1 MSSRQILKWMLMT
14 VVATS
19 SVMMSS
25 GTAPAAGTK
34 AIEAKDIVVKENLM
48 LELQLLADKLFI
60 EDSQNASSG
69 KSIKAIK
76 IFTKPN
82 GGSKQF
88 EKVTDFDLVKDT
100 DWIAYVNEA
109 LKLLLLPEIAIKL
122 FDGTIKDNASANKYG
137 FKDYSTVKEIKNLN
151 DLETFLKTPD
161 NLLFYKLDK
170 QAGSAEALQK
180 VNADL
185 DLSEFTIFKDLKID
199 FLIAESFS
207 SGDLQAMKLPLANL
221 YAAVEAYLTKT
232 IQLTDFSKKDLNIN
246 KRRIDLKKQKLYAT
260 TDKFYTEADYNAK
273 AGASTTTE
281 IQQAGNFE
289 ITKVTKPEQVE
300 ALINENTKNAIKKEL
315 ENEDF
320 KKKDSELS
328 PALKDRKAALQR
340 AYNLQSLTTMEK
352 ATLPLIAALVALLAG
367 FTAGRMTA
375 SSGNPETNTDTESA
389 LPANAKLVDVNS

>member
-25 GTAPAAGTK
+25 STAPAAPATPAK

-60 EDSQNASSG
+60 EASANSSGG
-69 KSIKAIK
+69 KSIKEIK
-76 IFTKPN
+76 IFTKVSD
-82 GGSKQF
+82 GGTTF
-88 EKVTDFDLVKDT
+88 DKVTDFDSVKDA

-122 FDGTIKDNASANKYG
+122 FDGTIKDDTSAKKYG
-137 FKDYSTVKEIKNLN
+137 FKDHATVANIKNLN
-151 DLETFLKTPD
+151 DLETCLKIA
-161 NLLFYKLDK
+161 NSLVFYKLDT
-170 QAGSAEALQK
+170 QAGSATALVK
-180 VNADL
+180 VNSDL
-185 DLSEFTIFKDLKID
+185 DLSEFNIFQGLQLN
-199 FLIAESFS
+199 FLIPGSFNT
-207 SGDLQAMKLPLANL
+207 GALQKDTLPLEKL
-221 YAAVEAYLTKT
+221 YNAVAEYLTK
-232 IQLTDFSKKDLNIN
+232 INLTDFSQKDLNIN

-273 AGASTTTE
+273 AGASTQVE
-281 IQQAGNFE
+281 SKQAEFD
-289 ITKVTKPEQVE
+289 ISKVTTPAEVE

-315 ENEDF
+315 EKEEL

-328 PALKDRKAALQR
+328 PALKERKAGLTK
-340 AYNLQSLTTMEK
+340 AYNLQIVTNWDKFGIPTIASLI
-352 ATLPLIAALVALLAG
+352 TLAIGIA
-367 FTAGRMTA
+367 AGRMTA
-375 SSGNPETNTDTESA
+375 SSGNPETDTESA